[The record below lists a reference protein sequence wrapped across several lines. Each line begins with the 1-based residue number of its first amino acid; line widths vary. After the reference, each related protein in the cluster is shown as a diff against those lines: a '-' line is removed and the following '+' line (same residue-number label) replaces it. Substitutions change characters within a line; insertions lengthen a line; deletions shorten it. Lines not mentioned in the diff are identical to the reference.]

1 MTLART
7 TPGRRL
13 DRRSRLLGLAVA
25 VLLVMPLSLRGAPY
39 PLHLLVLCLLF
50 AVLASNWDLTLGYA
64 GLFNFAQL
72 AVFALGAYTSAI
84 LSITYGL
91 SPWVGI
97 PASALVA
104 VIASLI
110 AFIPAIR
117 LRGLYVSLTTFAFAQ
132 LCYWL
137 VLSRSDLTGGAQ
149 GRTGIPGYDVSGY
162 DFRDDGGIGYAYV
175 AIALFLASTAFLR
188 WVVRS
193 DIGLSFVALRDNEDY
208 AISRGVSVARQ
219 HGLAFALSGIFTG
232 ITGAVY
238 AHYIGAVAVDLFG
251 FGYVAFLLSVVWLGG
266 VGTIYGP
273 IVGAVVLTVASE
285 ALAGFGPWRF
295 VILSILTVLT
305 LRFLPE
311 GIWGTAR
318 RWIDERAARR
328 GPSPGDEPAEEPGVR
343 PSGTD
348 EARSVIE
355 EGGGAEAP
363 STEPGRALR

>member
-1 MTLART
+1 MTRAGRPGARLE
-7 TPGRRL
+7 P
-13 DRRSRLLGLAVA
+13 RSSLIALAVV
-25 VLLVMPLSLRGAPY
+25 VLLVLPLLLRGAPY

-91 SPWVGI
+91 PPWVGI
-97 PASALVA
+97 PASAVVG

-132 LCYWL
+132 LVYWL
-137 VLSRSDLTGGAQ
+137 VLSQSDLTGGAQ
-149 GRTGIPGYDVSGY
+149 GRTGVPGYGVAGY
-162 DFRDDGGIGYAYV
+162 DLRADGGVGYAYV

-193 DIGLSFVALRDNEDY
+193 DIGLSFVALRDHEEY

-285 ALAGFGPWRF
+285 ALAGLGPWRF
-295 VILSILTVLT
+295 VILSVLTVLT

-311 GIWGTAR
+311 GIWGTGR
-318 RWIDERAARR
+318 RWVGERAARR
-328 GPSPGDEPAEEPGVR
+328 ATSPGDGMAGAPP
-343 PSGTD
+343 
-348 EARSVIE
+348 VIE
-355 EGGGAEAP
+355 ESDAAEPP
-363 STEPGRALR
+363 STEPGRAMR

>member
-1 MTLART
+1 VSGHPRGWIERVTRPRSLITIAVVAILLAL
-7 TPGRRL
+7 PF
-13 DRRSRLLGLAVA
+13 
-25 VLLVMPLSLRGAPY
+25 VLRDASYLR
-39 PLHLLVLCLLF
+39 HILVLALLF

-72 AVFALGAYTSAI
+72 AIFALGAYTSAI

-104 VIASLI
+104 VVASLI

-132 LCYWL
+132 VCYWL
-137 VLSRSDLTGGAQ
+137 VLSRSDLTGGAN
-149 GRTGIPGYDVSGY
+149 GRTGIPPYAIGDY
-162 DFRDDGGIGYAYV
+162 DFRRDGELGFAYV

-193 DIGLSFVALRDNEDY
+193 DIGMSFVALRDNEAY
-208 AISRGVSVARQ
+208 AMSRGVSVAQQ
-219 HGLAFALSGIFTG
+219 HGLAFALSAVFTG

-273 IVGAVVLTVASE
+273 IVGALVLTLGSE
-285 ALAGFGPWRF
+285 LLATLGPWRF
-295 VILSILTVLT
+295 VILSVLTVAI

-311 GIWGTAR
+311 GIWGTSR
-318 RWIDERAARR
+318 RWLAERSARR
-328 GPSPGDEPAEEPGVR
+328 GTAAVAEQ
-343 PSGTD
+343 
-348 EARSVIE
+348 
-355 EGGGAEAP
+355 GGA
-363 STEPGRALR
+363 TG